1 MHPLQVEKRE
11 KKKRF
16 KEKFPTLLLPGIVKI
31 LKSNAVYSRTTAVK
45 RRLKNIRIN
54 NRKHKKTVK
63 LVAVSGIKM
72 RNKSK
77 SRKDSRVAGAR
88 SYPDVRL
95 VPAKRKGKCLVPLFR
110 TKSFFLLLSDG
121 IELEKKRKKKLL
133 FAKVIKKRWMLR
145 NRISLIFIWNL
156 ICVCIIDK
164 FKKFNILNTIFLSI
178 SFTKCINLTILKCF
192 IKALAFF
199 LSPPPPPR
207 NLSVLYLFN

>member
-1 MHPLQVEKRE
+1 M
-11 KKKRF
+11 F

-121 IELEKKRKKKLL
+121 IELEKKEKKKLL

-156 ICVCIIDK
+156 ICVCIKDK
-164 FKKFNILNTIFLSI
+164 FKKFNILNTIFLKYQFYKMYYFNNLKIFYQSI
-178 SFTKCINLTILKCF
+178 SFLPLPSTPHPAICRFYIFLINL
-192 IKALAFF
+192 AWFF
-199 LSPPPPPR
+199 C
-207 NLSVLYLFN
+207 VKM